1 MVRLY
6 RCFVQR
12 PSSHQAELRRAV
24 PWEQTQVLQGCE
36 MAMQSFVTCCRR
48 GLRTASSIGLT
59 EAEPL
64 EEESEDDLY
73 KVTLK
78 GRSDVM

>member
-1 MVRLY
+1 
-6 RCFVQR
+6 
-12 PSSHQAELRRAV
+12 
-24 PWEQTQVLQGCE
+24 

-48 GLRTASSIGLT
+48 GLRTASGIGLT

-64 EEESEDDLY
+64 EEESEADLY

-78 GRSDVM
+78 GRSDLM